1 VLRAAS
7 TGGGLVAFFVKFT
20 AINVPRLTSAPEI
33 VTSYSDALG
42 PLAAGL
48 SVGKLLLY
56 MGYVKSQAQYI
67 VLLLYCNVGHL
78 DIRLSCFVFRVLP
91 VSTGFSRA
99 LFVWFIHSYVG
110 T

>member
-1 VLRAAS
+1 VLRAVL
-7 TGGGLVAFFVKFT
+7 TGGGLIAFFVKFT
-20 AINVPRLTSAPEI
+20 AINVPRLTSGPEI
-33 VTSYSDALG
+33 ATSYSDALG
-42 PLAAGL
+42 PFATGS

-67 VLLLYCNVGHL
+67 VLLLYSNARCL
-78 DIRLSCFVFRVLP
+78 DLRLSGFVFRVLP
-91 VSTGFSRA
+91 VFAGFSRV